1 MLSSRQTRISF
12 SSKIPLSIYKK
23 RTLVKNLSNFFPE
36 KKTVLCV
43 EDDKDNCELI
53 EFVLSDYKMIFAD
66 SIKESLELFNSQ
78 HIDLCLLD
86 NWLGD
91 GYGTDLCRELRS
103 LNNNVPIVF
112 ISGVAQNDEIQ
123 KALNAGAQ
131 AYLVKPYLPD
141 ELQKI
146 VKELIEPNIEN

>member
-1 MLSSRQTRISF
+1 M
-12 SSKIPLSIYKK
+12 
-23 RTLVKNLSNFFPE
+23 KNLSRFFSE

-43 EDDKDNCELI
+43 EDDQDNCELL
-53 EFVLSDYKMIFAD
+53 EFVLSEYNMIFAD
-66 SIKESLELFNSQ
+66 NIKESLELFNARQ
-78 HIDLCLLD
+78 IDLCLLD

-91 GYGTDLCRELRS
+91 GYGTDLCKQLRN

-123 KALNAGAQ
+123 KAMNAGAQ

-146 VKELIEPNIEN
+146 VKELIDSNS

>member
-1 MLSSRQTRISF
+1 M
-12 SSKIPLSIYKK
+12 
-23 RTLVKNLSNFFPE
+23 KNLSKFFSE

-43 EDDKDNCELI
+43 EDDQDNCELL
-53 EFVLSDYKMIFAD
+53 EFVLSEYNMIFAD
-66 SIKESLELFNSQ
+66 NIKESLELFNARQ
-78 HIDLCLLD
+78 IDLCLLD

-91 GYGTDLCRELRS
+91 GYGTDLCKQLRN

-123 KALNAGAQ
+123 KAMNAGAQ

-146 VKELIEPNIEN
+146 VKELIDSNS